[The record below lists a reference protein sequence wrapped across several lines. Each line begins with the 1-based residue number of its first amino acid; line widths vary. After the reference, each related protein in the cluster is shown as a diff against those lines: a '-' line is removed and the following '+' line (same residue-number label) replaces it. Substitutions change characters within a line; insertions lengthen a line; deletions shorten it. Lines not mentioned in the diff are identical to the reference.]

1 MRKILFGCLRC
12 PANIMGWG
20 DSPYCGKGLLTQ
32 VPNGK
37 CRGRQVIS
45 YPNFLPI
52 FIQKRHQSI
61 LSKTKIWSW
70 KHLDKRFHSLLLPQS
85 KIHAFPGLWGSE
97 VSGCVA
103 LLPRPLPPH
112 PSLAPFIHWVL
123 AKQMFACQ
131 ILLLL
136 FACWSNPLCPI
147 LTQKGFPFPF
157 VKAEA
162 GMLSPPWNTIVST
175 AGNHPSLPTPPTP
188 FACTFSSPVFQL
200 QEEPSLTSCGP
211 WQPSAVQTLLPSRH
225 PHSASVFVVATTA
238 DLSMWCSWDKVSILT
253 GPSFLVSTI
262 KLMLSKHFL
271 KRR

>member
-1 MRKILFGCLRC
+1 MSKILFGCLRC

-20 DSPYCGKGLLTQ
+20 DCPYCGKGLLTQ
-32 VPNGK
+32 VGSVMED
-37 CRGRQVIS
+37 RSSVILIS
-45 YPNFLPI
+45 SLFSSKSITRVSFLKQKSDHENTLINI
-52 FIQKRHQSI
+52 F
-61 LSKTKIWSW
+61 T
-70 KHLDKRFHSLLLPQS
+70 HSSCPQS
-85 KIHAFPGLWGSE
+85 KIHAFPGLRGSE

-103 LLPRPLPPH
+103 LLPRPRPAPPR
-112 PSLAPFIHWVL
+112 PSPAPFIHWVL
-123 AKQMFACQ
+123 AKQTLACQ

-162 GMLSPPWNTIVST
+162 GMLSPPWSTIVST
-175 AGNHPSLPTPPTP
+175 AGNHPSLPTPPMP

-200 QEEPSLTSCGP
+200 QEQPSLTSCGP
-211 WQPSAVQTLLPSRH
+211 WQPSAVQALLPSWH

-238 DLSMWCSWDKVSILT
+238 DLSMWCSWDKVSILI